1 MSFVSFPT
9 DPNIMN
15 SKQLDQF
22 KLNYAEMI
30 VEGMDMD
37 TLITFAVES
46 IEQNMK
52 DWDEDDV
59 KSEILDL
66 YDEET
71 LEGLMP
77 VDISELEA
85 TASDYGIGK

>member
-1 MSFVSFPT
+1 MT
-9 DPNIMN
+9 LNEQ
-15 SKQLDQF
+15 QLDQL

-30 VEGMDMD
+30 VDGMDMN

-52 DWDEDDV
+52 DWDEEDV

-71 LEGLMP
+71 WENLQE
-77 VDISELEA
+77 
-85 TASDYGIGK
+85 

>member
-1 MSFVSFPT
+1 MT
-9 DPNIMN
+9 LNEQ
-15 SKQLDQF
+15 QLDQL

-30 VEGMDMD
+30 VDGMDMN

-71 LEGLMP
+71 WESLQE
-77 VDISELEA
+77 
-85 TASDYGIGK
+85 

>member
-1 MSFVSFPT
+1 M
-9 DPNIMN
+9 IMT
-15 SKQLDQF
+15 SKLDQL

-30 VEGMDMD
+30 VDGMDMD

-46 IEQNMK
+46 IEENIK

-71 LEGLMP
+71 LEGLM
-77 VDISELEA
+77 
-85 TASDYGIGK
+85 SD